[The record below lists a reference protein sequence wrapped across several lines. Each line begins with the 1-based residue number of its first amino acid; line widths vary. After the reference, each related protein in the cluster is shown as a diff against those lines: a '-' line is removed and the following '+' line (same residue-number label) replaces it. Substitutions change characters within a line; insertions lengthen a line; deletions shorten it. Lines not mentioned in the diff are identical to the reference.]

1 MAGDFFGYDLTF
13 PGMKPIFLPFQT
25 NGSNMVR
32 SSFASSMLHGFSRRE
47 IVTANV
53 DFCYPSGMLNL
64 LATAFLKSTCDRMF
78 IVDGDIGFSRNEVD
92 MLLEHEE
99 EPLVF
104 GYYRKKKSDFEFAL
118 ESFDGGMPKQYGKF
132 WRVKSA
138 ARGFSVWRRDVFDQ
152 LRDDCAPY
160 YCPLMKCETFE
171 YFKCRTGGH
180 SEDFDFCDRWR
191 ALGNHV
197 LVDPRVA
204 VTHFGDFAFSI
215 PRATDPEPS
224 VKDECRHGTPF
235 RYD

>member
-1 MAGDFFGYDLTF
+1 MS
-13 PGMKPIFLPFQT
+13 KIFLPFQT

-64 LATAFLKSTCDRMF
+64 LAAAFLKSDCEKMF
-78 IVDGDIGFSRNEVD
+78 IVDGDIGFSKAHVD
-92 MLLEHEE
+92 MLLEHDD

-104 GYYRKKKSDFEFAL
+104 GYYRKKKREFEYAL
-118 ESFDGGMPKQYGKF
+118 ESFDGNAPKQEGKF

-138 ARGFSVWRRDVFDQ
+138 ARGFSVWGREVFDQ
-152 LRDDCAPY
+152 LRPHCEPY
-160 YCPLMKCETFE
+160 FCPLMKVDTFE

-191 ALGNHV
+191 ELGNHV
-197 LVDPRVA
+197 LVDPRVF
-204 VTHFGDFAFSI
+204 VTHFGDYGFGL
-215 PRATDPEPS
+215 EN
-224 VKDECRHGTPF
+224 
-235 RYD
+235 